1 MADEKVSDP
10 ELEDLIQHLQQTRR
24 LDFRGYKRTSLRRRI
39 RQRMEEV
46 GCADFATYRAYV
58 DANAQEFSDLLNT
71 VLINVT
77 SFFRD
82 TDPWTVLSRDI
93 IPQIVE
99 RKKEGQP
106 IRIWSVGCASGQEP
120 YSAAMLFAE
129 AMGVEWFCNNVKVYA
144 NDLDEAALRAARS
157 ATYTTREVDGVPP
170 DLLAKYFEHVNSH
183 YVFHRDLRKCVI
195 FGRHNIVNDAPI
207 SRIDLL
213 ICRNLLIYLDSPTQN
228 TVLPRLHY
236 ALNPGGI
243 LFLGKAET
251 QLARSKQFE
260 QVDLKSRLF
269 RKVPLEWQ
277 RSRGGTLSAS
287 SGATMNH
294 RNSQMRLL
302 EAIVDGSATS
312 YIAVGLDGRVTLANA
327 MARKLLEVGPADIG
341 KPFQDLPVSYR
352 PAELRSQI
360 DEVQATSRPLRL
372 ENQSYHRPPAEPI
385 WLTIDITP
393 IHGDDG
399 KLLATLLGFN
409 NTTRAHQLQ
418 TELETTQETLE
429 TTVEELQSANEELE
443 TTNEELQSTNEELE
457 TTNEE
462 LQSTNEEL
470 ETTNEELRS
479 TNEQL
484 ESMNEEMRR
493 QSDEATEY
501 RSYAE
506 AVLRSMDT
514 GVIVLDHEMK
524 VRSWNRWSENTWGL
538 RSEEVMGER
547 FSSVDISLPVLKLTA
562 DIQRVLNGEKRQ
574 TFVEFKAL
582 DRRGRMLD
590 FRVLLLPLLY
600 SPQDARGIVLIIE
613 DLTDLHRSEA
623 FSAYLGRI
631 VAGLM
636 NEVYFLDAET
646 LRFREVN
653 DGARLKLGM
662 NMDRIR
668 ETTLMDFM
676 PLVPEEDLRAFM
688 TPLMDGK
695 KQELVFETVL
705 GIKADAS
712 YPAEVCMQYLKH
724 EEPPI
729 IVAIVHDTTD
739 RSRLGKVS
747 PEAPEERGD
756 EARSAD

>member
-1 MADEKVSDP
+1 MMADDKAPDP
-10 ELEDLIQHLQQTRR
+10 ELESLIQHLQQTRQ

-46 GCADFATYRAYV
+46 GCPDFATYRAFL
-58 DANAQEFSDLLNT
+58 DASPQEFADLLNT

-82 TDPWTVLSRDI
+82 GDAWDVLNRQI
-93 IPQIVE
+93 VPQIIE
-99 RKKEGQP
+99 SKKEGQP
-106 IRIWSVGCASGQEP
+106 IRIWSVGCAAGQEP

-129 AMGVEWFCNNVKVYA
+129 AMGAEWFCNNVKVYA
-144 NDLDEAALRAARS
+144 NDLDESALRTARS
-157 ATYTTREVDGVPP
+157 ATYSAREVESVPP
-170 DLLAKYFEHVNSH
+170 HLLGKYFEHTNGH
-183 YVFHRDLRKCVI
+183 YVFHRELRKCVI

-207 SRIDLL
+207 SRVDLL
-213 ICRNLLIYLDSPTQN
+213 ICRNLMIYLDSATQN

-236 ALNPGGI
+236 ALNPGGV

-251 QLARSKQFE
+251 QLARSKLFE

-269 RKVPLEWQ
+269 RKVSLEWQ
-277 RSRGGTLSAS
+277 RSRGGSLSSTAS
-287 SGATMNH
+287 VNLNH
-294 RNSQMRLL
+294 RNSHMRLL

-312 YIAVGLDGRVTLANA
+312 YIAVGLDGQVMLANA
-327 MARKLLEVGPADIG
+327 MARRLLEIGTADIG

-352 PAELRSQI
+352 PAELRSRI
-360 DEVQATSRPLRL
+360 DEVQATNRPLRL
-372 ENQSYHRPPAEPI
+372 ENQNYHHPPAEPI
-385 WLTIDITP
+385 WLAIDITP

-418 TELETTQETLE
+418 QELETTQETLE

-484 ESMNEEMRR
+484 EIANEEMRR

-506 AVLRSMDT
+506 AVLCSMDT
-514 GVIVLDHEMK
+514 GVIVLDHDMK

-538 RSEEVMGER
+538 RSEEVLGHR
-547 FSSVDISLPVLKLTA
+547 LSSIDIGLPVLKLTST
-562 DIQRVLNGEKRQ
+562 IQRALGGDSTQ
-574 TFVEFKAL
+574 TAFEFKAL

-590 FRVLLLPLLY
+590 FRVRLLPLLY
-600 SPQDARGIVLIIE
+600 SQHDARGIVLIIE
-613 DLTDLHRSEA
+613 DLTDLRRSEA

-631 VAGLM
+631 VSGLM
-636 NEVYFLDAET
+636 NEVYFLDPET
-646 LRFREVN
+646 LRFKLVN
-653 DGARLKLGM
+653 EGAKQKLRM
-662 NMDRIR
+662 SSEEIQHN
-668 ETTLMDFM
+668 TLMDVM
-676 PLVPEEDLRAFM
+676 PLIPEEDLRAFLA
-688 TPLMDGK
+688 PLMTGK

-705 GIKADAS
+705 GATAEAS
-712 YPAEVCMQYLKH
+712 YPAEMCMQFLKH
-724 EEPPI
+724 ENPPI
-729 IVAIVHDTTD
+729 IVAFVHDTTD
-739 RSRLGKVS
+739 RSQLGEVY
-747 PEAPEERGD
+747 EAPFEGD
-756 EARSAD
+756 GEARSAD

>member
-1 MADEKVSDP
+1 MADDKASDP
-10 ELEDLIQHLQQTRR
+10 ELETLIQHLQQTRQ

-46 GCADFATYRAYV
+46 GCPDYATYRAFV
-58 DANAQEFSDLLNT
+58 DANSQEFTDLLNT

-82 TDPWTVLSRDI
+82 AEAWDVLSRQI
-93 IPQIVE
+93 VPQIIAS
-99 RKKEGQP
+99 KKEGQP

-129 AMGVEWFCNNVKVYA
+129 AMGTEWLCDNVKVYA
-144 NDLDEAALRAARS
+144 NDLDESALRMARS
-157 ATYTTREVDGVPP
+157 ATYSAREVESVPP
-170 DLLAKYFEHVNSH
+170 HMLGKYFEHNNGR

-207 SRIDLL
+207 SRVDLL
-213 ICRNLLIYLDSPTQN
+213 ICRNLLIYLDSATQSS
-228 TVLPRLHY
+228 VLPRLHY
-236 ALNPGGI
+236 ALNPGGV

-251 QLARSKQFE
+251 QLARSKLFE

-269 RKVPLEWQ
+269 RKVSLEWQ
-277 RSRGGTLSAS
+277 RSRGGSLSVAAGLSAD
-287 SGATMNH
+287 H
-294 RNSQMRLL
+294 RNTQMRLL
-302 EAIVDGSATS
+302 EAIVDGSATA
-312 YIAVGLDGRVTLANA
+312 YIAVGLDGQVVLANA
-327 MARKLLEVGPADIG
+327 MARRLLEIEAADIG
-341 KPFQDLPVSYR
+341 KPFQDLPISYR
-352 PAELRSQI
+352 PAELRSRI
-360 DEVQATSRPLRL
+360 DWVQATNRPIRL
-372 ENQSYHRPPAEPI
+372 ENQNYHRPPAEPI
-385 WLTIDITP
+385 WMTIDISP
-393 IHGDDG
+393 IHSDNG

-418 TELETTQETLE
+418 QELETTQETLE

-484 ESMNEEMRR
+484 EAVNEELRR
-493 QSDEATEY
+493 QSDEASEY

-514 GVIVLDHEMK
+514 GVIVLDHDIK
-524 VRSWNRWSENTWGL
+524 IRSWNRWSENTWGL
-538 RSEEVMGER
+538 RSEEVLGQRLSSIDMG
-547 FSSVDISLPVLKLTA
+547 LPVLKLTA
-562 DIQRVLNGEKRQ
+562 DIQRVLGGESRQ
-574 TFVEFKAL
+574 TSVELKAL

-613 DLTDLHRSEA
+613 DVTDLYRSEA

-631 VAGLM
+631 VSGLM
-636 NEVYFLDAET
+636 NEVYVLDPES
-646 LRFREVN
+646 LRFKLVN
-653 DGARLKLGM
+653 EGAERKLQVPP
-662 NMDRIR
+662 DEIQRS
-668 ETTLMDFM
+668 TLMDFM
-676 PLVPEEDLRAFM
+676 PLVPEEELRTFLA
-688 TPLMDGK
+688 PLMDGE

-705 GIKADAS
+705 GASAESS
-712 YPAEVCMQYLKH
+712 YPAEICMQYLRH
-724 EEPPI
+724 ENPPTL
-729 IVAIVHDTTD
+729 VAIVHDTTD
-739 RSRLGKVS
+739 RSRLGGLY
-747 PEAPEERGD
+747 EEPFEGGE

>member
-1 MADEKVSDP
+1 MMADDKASDP
-10 ELEDLIQHLQQTRR
+10 ELENLIQHLQQTRQ

-46 GCADFATYRAYV
+46 GCPDFATYRAFV
-58 DANAQEFSDLLNT
+58 DANPQEFADLLNT

-82 TDPWTVLSRDI
+82 AEAWDVLSRQI
-93 IPQIVE
+93 VPQIIAS
-99 RKKEGQP
+99 KKDGQP

-129 AMGVEWFCNNVKVYA
+129 AMGAEWFCENVKVYA
-144 NDLDEAALRAARS
+144 NDLDEAALRTARS
-157 ATYTTREVDGVPP
+157 ATYSAREVESVPP
-170 DLLAKYFEHVNSH
+170 HLLGKYFEHINGH

-207 SRIDLL
+207 SRVDLL
-213 ICRNLLIYLDSPTQN
+213 ICRNLLIYLDSATQN

-236 ALNPGGI
+236 ALNPGGV

-251 QLARSKQFE
+251 QLARSRLFE

-269 RKVPLEWQ
+269 RKVSLEWQ
-277 RSRGGTLSAS
+277 RSRGGSLSVAAGPS
-287 SGATMNH
+287 VNH
-294 RNSQMRLL
+294 RNTQMRLL
-302 EAIVDGSATS
+302 EAIVDGSATA
-312 YIAVGLDGRVTLANA
+312 YIAVGLDGQVVLANA
-327 MARKLLEVGPADIG
+327 MARRLLEIGAADIG

-352 PAELRSQI
+352 PAELRSRI
-360 DEVQATSRPLRL
+360 DEVQITNRPLRL
-372 ENQSYHRPPAEPI
+372 ENQNYHRPPAEPI
-385 WLTIDITP
+385 WMTIDISP

-418 TELETTQETLE
+418 QELETTQETLE

-484 ESMNEEMRR
+484 EAANEELRR
-493 QSDEATEY
+493 QSDEASEY

-514 GVIVLDHEMK
+514 GVIVLDHVMK

-538 RSEEVMGER
+538 RSEEVLGHR
-547 FSSVDISLPVLKLTA
+547 LSSIDIGLPVLKLAA
-562 DIQRVLNGEKRQ
+562 DIQRVLGGESKQ
-574 TFVEFKAL
+574 MSVEFKAL

-590 FRVLLLPLLY
+590 FRALLLPLH
-600 SPQDARGIVLIIE
+600 SPQDTRGIVLIIE
-613 DLTDLHRSEA
+613 DVTDLRRSEA

-631 VAGLM
+631 VSGLM
-636 NEVYFLDAET
+636 NEVYFLDPEN
-646 LRFREVN
+646 LRFKLVN
-653 DGARLKLGM
+653 EGAERKLRM
-662 NMDRIR
+662 PPDQIQRS
-668 ETTLMDFM
+668 TLMDFM
-676 PLVPEEDLRAFM
+676 PLVPEEDLRAFLA
-688 TPLMDGK
+688 PLMDGK

-705 GIKADAS
+705 GASAESS
-712 YPAEVCMQYLKH
+712 YPAEICMQYLKH
-724 EEPPI
+724 ENPPI
-729 IVAIVHDTTD
+729 LVAIVHDTTD
-739 RSRLGKVS
+739 RSQLGEVY
-747 PEAPEERGD
+747 EAPLEGD
-756 EARSAD
+756 GEEARSAD